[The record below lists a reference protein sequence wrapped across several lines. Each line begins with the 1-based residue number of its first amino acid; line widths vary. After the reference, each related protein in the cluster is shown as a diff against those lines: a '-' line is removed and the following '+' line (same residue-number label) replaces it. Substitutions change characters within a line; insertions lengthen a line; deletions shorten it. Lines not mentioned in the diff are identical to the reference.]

1 MNGIVVISPAE
12 AIAKAGEMKNIA
24 NALSDL
30 FKTVSAKIDEVNSVE
45 TGMYQG
51 RKNPT
56 ELKEELEGFE
66 KTFVLAYDQ
75 IIKSADDII
84 ALARISEN
92 Q

>member
-1 MNGIVVISPAE
+1 MNGVVVISPAE
-12 AIAKAGEMKNIA
+12 AINKAEEMKKIA
-24 NALSDL
+24 NSLNEL
-30 FKTVSAKIDEVNSVE
+30 FKTVSARIDEVDNVE

-51 RKNPT
+51 RKNPA
-56 ELKEELEGFE
+56 ELKEELKGFE
-66 KTFVLAYDQ
+66 RTFSLAYEQ